1 MAEGKSIVQI
11 GMIGFG
17 NVGQGLYRLLEKNR
31 TLIEAK
37 VGAQIRIKRIM
48 VKDSAKPR
56 DVATPEGMLT
66 TRYEDIL
73 NDPEID
79 VVLELMGGLE
89 PARTYLLDAMKKGKH
104 IVTANKAVLSVH
116 WDEIIATARQNKV
129 DIYFEAAVCGGIPV
143 IQAINDG
150 LAANNITSI
159 YGIVNG
165 TTNFILQKMT
175 EEKKS
180 FKEAL
185 QMAQKKGLAEA
196 DPTLDINGMD
206 AAHKLAILAS
216 LAFSKRV
223 KVEDIYVEGIDRITL
238 QDIEFA
244 KEEFGRV
251 VKLFAIAEV
260 EGDELEVRVHPT
272 LIPEEH
278 LLAKVDGEYNG
289 VLVTGDFVGSTM
301 YYGLGAGNKPTA
313 SAVMSDL
320 IYVCRSV
327 SDNVAG
333 EISNCWFLSDNPQ
346 IKRLRKMGDVKS
358 RYYLKFTVL
367 DQAGVLSNISRIL
380 GEHQISI
387 ASVIQKE
394 QKKGDKVP
402 VVIVTYEA
410 VEKNVQD
417 ALKKING
424 LPFIQEE
431 TLLIRMDRGE

>member
-1 MAEGKSIVQI
+1 
-11 GMIGFG
+11 MIGFG

-37 VGAQIRIKRIM
+37 VGAQIKIKRIM
-48 VKDSAKPR
+48 VKDLAKVR
-56 DVATPEGMLT
+56 EVAVPEGMLT
-66 TRYEDIL
+66 DKYEDIA
-73 NDPEID
+73 NDPDID
-79 VVLELMGGLE
+79 VVLELMGGYE
-89 PARTYLLDAMKKGKH
+89 PARTYLLDAMSKGKH

-116 WDEIIATARQNKV
+116 WDEIIQTARQNKV

-150 LAANNITSI
+150 LAANNIMSI

-180 FKEAL
+180 FKDAL

-272 LIPEEH
+272 LIPQEH

-346 IKRLRKMGDVKS
+346 IKRLKKMGDIKS

-367 DQAGVLSNISRIL
+367 DQVGVLSNISRIL

-410 VEKNVQD
+410 VEKNVQE

>member
-1 MAEGKSIVQI
+1 MADKSVIQI

-17 NVGQGLYRLLEKNR
+17 TIGQGVYRLLEKNR
-31 TLIEAK
+31 PLIEAK
-37 VGAQIRIKRIM
+37 IGAGLRIKKI
-48 VKDSAKPR
+48 VDKDITRPR
-56 DVATPEGMLT
+56 EVILPEGMMST
-66 TRYEDIL
+66 NYDEIVT
-73 NDPEID
+73 DPEID
-79 VVLELMGGLE
+79 IVLELIGGLE
-89 PARTYLLDAMKKGKH
+89 PARSFLLDAMRRGKH
-104 IVTANKAVLSVH
+104 IVTANKAMLSTY
-116 WDEIIATARQNKV
+116 WDEIIQTARQHKV
-129 DIYFEAAVCGGIPV
+129 DIYFEASVCSGVPV

-159 YGIVNG
+159 YGILNG

-185 QMAQKKGLAEA
+185 LLAQKKGLAEA
-196 DPTLDINGMD
+196 DPTLDISGMD
-206 AAHKLAILAS
+206 AAHKLSILAS

-223 KVEDIYVEGIDRITL
+223 SAEDIYVEGIEKITF

-244 KEEFGRV
+244 REEFGRV
-251 VKLFAIAEV
+251 VKLLAIAEV

-272 LIPEEH
+272 LIPEDH

-289 VLVTGDFVGSTM
+289 VLVTGDFIGTTM
-301 YYGLGAGNKPTA
+301 YYGLGAGQRPTA
-313 SAVMSDL
+313 SGVMSDL
-320 IYVCRSV
+320 IYVSRSIH
-327 SDNVAG
+327 DNVAG
-333 EISNCWFLSDNPQ
+333 ETSNCWFVNDDSQ
-346 IKRLRKMGDVKS
+346 IKRIRKIGDVKS
-358 RYYLKFTVL
+358 RYYLKFSVL
-367 DQAGVLSNISRIL
+367 DQVGVLSAISRIL

-410 VEKNVQD
+410 LEKNVQE